1 MNGKVALVTG
11 ASEGIGKE
19 IARQLVAQ
27 GVRVGMLAR
36 SRDRLEAAA
45 AEFGEGALALPGDVT
60 RLADL
65 EQAVARLEER
75 FGGLDYLVNN
85 AGVGVFKPV
94 HELSPEEWQRVLETN
109 LTGPFLATR
118 AAVPAMQRRGGGHIV
133 NIGSL
138 AGKNAFAG
146 GSAYNASKFG
156 LIGFSEAAMQDL
168 RYLGI
173 RVSTVLPGSVNTAF
187 GGNRA
192 EAEWK
197 IQPEDVAEAVLY
209 VLQSNPRVMPGQL
222 ELRPARPP
230 RK

>member
-19 IARQLVAQ
+19 IARQLVAR

-45 AEFGEGALALPGDVT
+45 AELGEGALALPGDVT
-60 RLADL
+60 RPADL
-65 EQAVARLEER
+65 EQAVSRLEER

-94 HELSPEEWQRVLETN
+94 HELSLEEWRRVLETN

-118 AAVPAMQRRGGGHIV
+118 AAVPAMQRRGGGHVV

-209 VLQSNPRVMPGQL
+209 VLQSNPRFMPGQL
-222 ELRPARPP
+222 ELRPSRPP

>member
-45 AEFGEGALALPGDVT
+45 AESGEGALALPGDVT

>member
-1 MNGKVALVTG
+1 MNDKVALVTG
-11 ASEGIGKE
+11 ASEGIGRE
-19 IARQLVAQ
+19 IARLLVSE
-27 GVRVGMLAR
+27 GVKVGLLAR
-36 SRDRLEAAA
+36 NRVRLEALAT
-45 AEFGEGALALPGDVT
+45 ELGERAVALSGDVT
-60 RLADL
+60 QFADL

-75 FGGLDYLVNN
+75 FGGLDYLINN
-85 AGVGVFKPV
+85 AGIGVFKPV
-94 HELSPEEWQRVLETN
+94 QDMGIEEWRAVLETN
-109 LTGPFLATR
+109 LTGLFLATK

-156 LIGFSEAAMQDL
+156 LIGFSEAIMQDL

-187 GGNRA
+187 GGNSTDA
-192 EAEWK
+192 AWK
-197 IQPEDVAEAVLY
+197 IQPEDVAQAVLY
-209 VLQSNPRVMPGQL
+209 VLRSNPRVMPGQL
-222 ELRPARPP
+222 ELRPAQPP

>member
-19 IARQLVAQ
+19 IARQLVAR

-36 SRDRLEAAA
+36 SRDKLEAAA
-45 AEFGEGALALPGDVT
+45 AELGEGALALPGDVT
-60 RLADL
+60 RSADL

-94 HELSPEEWQRVLETN
+94 HELSLEEWRRVLETN

-118 AAVPAMQRRGGGHIV
+118 AAVPAMQRRGGGHVV

-222 ELRPARPP
+222 ELRPSRPP